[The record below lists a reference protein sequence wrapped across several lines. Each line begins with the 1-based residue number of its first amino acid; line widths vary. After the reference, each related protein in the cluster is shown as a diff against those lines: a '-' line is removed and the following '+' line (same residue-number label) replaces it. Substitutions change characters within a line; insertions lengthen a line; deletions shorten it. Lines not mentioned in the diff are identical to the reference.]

1 MWLQNGVGMQDHIFR
16 TYDIRGKVG
25 TELDINQV
33 RQLGR
38 ALAFYYRQQD
48 PSIQTVA
55 VGMDGR
61 VHSPALK
68 KELVAG
74 LQESGLSVVFVG
86 VCPSPA
92 LYFSEYW
99 LPVHAA
105 LMITASHNPQ
115 EYNGIKICMRKQ
127 SVFGQEIKKILTY
140 FKEKKSVTPEKSGT
154 YSEHM
159 IVPDYIAFLKR
170 LFPHLIGLDV
180 NAVFDCGNSVA
191 GAVIPELIKQ
201 MQWKRTYQLCTEVDG
216 SKATHEAD
224 PTKLENVQDLVEE
237 VARVGASIGIGFDG
251 DADRMG
257 AVTSEGYLVSG
268 DRLLLVYSNF
278 ILQTLPRNDVSVVC
292 DIKCSSVVKECIER
306 WSGKVKVCPSGHS
319 FIKQNMKKENA
330 VLGGELSCHFFF
342 HDRYFG
348 FDDGIYA
355 ALRLIELLVKSKIML
370 TELLKIIPHR
380 QSSPELRIACG
391 QAEGQTIVNIVKESF
406 IQEKNIKLTTI
417 DGVRVDTDDGW
428 GLIRASNT
436 QPVICLRFES
446 NSAEGLQKIKDRFIQ
461 ILKPCFPP
469 GFIEEKVTW
478 PGI

>member
-1 MWLQNGVGMQDHIFR
+1 MQDHIFR

-25 TELDINQV
+25 TELAINQV
-33 RQLGR
+33 RQVAH
-38 ALAFYYRQQD
+38 ALAFYYKQQD
-48 PSIQTVA
+48 PSIQTIA

-61 VHSPALK
+61 VHSPVIK
-68 KELVAG
+68 KELVVG
-74 LQESGLSVVFVG
+74 LQESGLDVVFLG

-92 LYFSEYW
+92 LYFSQYW
-99 LPVHAA
+99 LAVDAA

-115 EYNGIKICMRKQ
+115 EYNGIKICMRKE
-127 SVFGQEIKKILTY
+127 SVFGQEIQKILAY
-140 FKEKKSVTPEKSGT
+140 FKEKKTITASKAGS

-159 IVPDYIAFLKR
+159 IVPDYVGFLKR
-170 LFPHLIGLDV
+170 LFPHLVGLDI
-180 NAVFDCGNSVA
+180 NTVFDCGNSSA

-216 SKATHEAD
+216 AKITHEAD
-224 PTKLENVQDLVEE
+224 PTKLENVQDLIEE

-257 AVTSEGYLVSG
+257 AVTSEGYLVPG
-268 DRLLLVYSNF
+268 DKLLILYSQK
-278 ILQTLPRNDVSVVC
+278 ILQMLPAYNVKIVH
-292 DIKCSSVVKECIER
+292 DIKCSSIIKECVEK
-306 WSGKVKVCPSGHS
+306 WSGSVFSCPSGHS
-319 FIKQNMKKENA
+319 FIKQAMKKENA
-330 VLGGELSCHFFF
+330 VLAGELSCHFFF

-355 ALRLIELLVKSKIML
+355 ALRLIELLLESNKTL
-370 TELLKIIPHR
+370 AELLTIIPHR

-391 QAEGQTIVNIVKESF
+391 QEEGQAIVDRVREVF
-406 IQEKNIKLTTI
+406 TQDKNVELTTI
-417 DGVRVDTDDGW
+417 DGVRIDIEEGW

-446 NSAEGLQKIKDRFIQ
+446 NSTEGLRKIRERFVQ
-461 ILKPCFPP
+461 ALASSFPP
-469 GFIEEKVTW
+469 GFIEKQVIW